1 MGKQILVSPEVLR
14 KSAQGL
20 AAAKEELTY
29 LIEALEQVQTALPG
43 CWESPNTQRYMEK
56 LERVLQSARRNCNSL
71 EDIRKELRQTA
82 DDAEAAGGH
91 QDAVGD
97 AETEKARQHRHRH
110 RERRAQRPGKA
121 ALRLLQGSSPPPYLF
136 GMISVMKGSIRRSV
150 RKVNA
155 APGHKNPPPLG
166 IFYALSP
173 SFPPE
178 GGRRSLR
185 SQFVVDFPGTSG

>member
-20 AAAKEELTY
+20 AAAKEDLTY

-82 DDAEAAGGH
+82 DDAEAA
-91 QDAVGD
+91 
-97 AETEKARQHRHRH
+97 E
-110 RERRAQRPGKA
+110 REIQQKFGF
-121 ALRLLQGSSPPPYLF
+121 LF
-136 GMISVMKGSIRRSV
+136 
-150 RKVNA
+150 
-155 APGHKNPPPLG
+155 PDKN
-166 IFYALSP
+166 
-173 SFPPE
+173 
-178 GGRRSLR
+178 
-185 SQFVVDFPGTSG
+185 V

>member
-43 CWESPNTQRYMEK
+43 RWESPNTQRYMEK

-82 DDAEAAGGH
+82 DDAEAA
-91 QDAVGD
+91 
-97 AETEKARQHRHRH
+97 E
-110 RERRAQRPGKA
+110 REIQQKFGF
-121 ALRLLQGSSPPPYLF
+121 LF
-136 GMISVMKGSIRRSV
+136 
-150 RKVNA
+150 
-155 APGHKNPPPLG
+155 PDKN
-166 IFYALSP
+166 
-173 SFPPE
+173 
-178 GGRRSLR
+178 
-185 SQFVVDFPGTSG
+185 V

>member
-43 CWESPNTQRYMEK
+43 CRESPNTQRYMEK

-82 DDAEAAGGH
+82 DDAEAA
-91 QDAVGD
+91 
-97 AETEKARQHRHRH
+97 E
-110 RERRAQRPGKA
+110 REIQQKFGF
-121 ALRLLQGSSPPPYLF
+121 LF
-136 GMISVMKGSIRRSV
+136 
-150 RKVNA
+150 
-155 APGHKNPPPLG
+155 PDKN
-166 IFYALSP
+166 
-173 SFPPE
+173 
-178 GGRRSLR
+178 
-185 SQFVVDFPGTSG
+185 V

>member
-71 EDIRKELRQTA
+71 EDIRKELSTRILLKKQIVKRIVQIQKTA
-82 DDAEAAGGH
+82 
-91 QDAVGD
+91 
-97 AETEKARQHRHRH
+97 T
-110 RERRAQRPGKA
+110 
-121 ALRLLQGSSPPPYLF
+121 
-136 GMISVMKGSIRRSV
+136 
-150 RKVNA
+150 
-155 APGHKNPPPLG
+155 
-166 IFYALSP
+166 
-173 SFPPE
+173 
-178 GGRRSLR
+178 
-185 SQFVVDFPGTSG
+185 

>member
-29 LIEALEQVQTALPG
+29 LIESLEQVQTALPG

-82 DDAEAAGGH
+82 DDAEAA
-91 QDAVGD
+91 
-97 AETEKARQHRHRH
+97 E
-110 RERRAQRPGKA
+110 REIQQKFGF
-121 ALRLLQGSSPPPYLF
+121 LF
-136 GMISVMKGSIRRSV
+136 
-150 RKVNA
+150 
-155 APGHKNPPPLG
+155 PDKN
-166 IFYALSP
+166 
-173 SFPPE
+173 
-178 GGRRSLR
+178 
-185 SQFVVDFPGTSG
+185 V

>member
-1 MGKQILVSPEVLR
+1 MKLELEMQELEQVWYGLDGSAKLLDELAKVLNKHQKAEKTWEGSGRDAYDTLEDQLKHCAESCGARLRGSVNAMVRSLKEERNMGKQILVSPEVLR

-82 DDAEAAGGH
+82 DDAEAA
-91 QDAVGD
+91 
-97 AETEKARQHRHRH
+97 E
-110 RERRAQRPGKA
+110 REIQQKFGF
-121 ALRLLQGSSPPPYLF
+121 LF
-136 GMISVMKGSIRRSV
+136 
-150 RKVNA
+150 
-155 APGHKNPPPLG
+155 PDKN
-166 IFYALSP
+166 
-173 SFPPE
+173 
-178 GGRRSLR
+178 
-185 SQFVVDFPGTSG
+185 V